1 MKNLRKFSHEMLSGL
16 KAKKNLVVAGATVVL
31 GTAQAQ
37 AAAITPPDFTSN
49 VTDLG
54 ILLIAMV
61 GLGGLVWGA
70 RKLSNFAG

>member
-1 MKNLRKFSHEMLSGL
+1 MKNLRKFSHEMLAGL
-16 KAKKNLVVAGATVVL
+16 KAKKNLVIGSATVAL

-37 AAAITPPDFTSN
+37 AAITPPDFTSN
-49 VTDLG
+49 ITDLG

-61 GLGGLVWGA
+61 GFGGLVWGA